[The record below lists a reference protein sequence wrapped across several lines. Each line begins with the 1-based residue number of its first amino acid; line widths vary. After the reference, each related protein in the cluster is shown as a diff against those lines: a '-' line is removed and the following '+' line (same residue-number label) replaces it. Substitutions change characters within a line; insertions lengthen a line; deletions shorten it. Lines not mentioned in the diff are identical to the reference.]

1 VSFRASNSA
10 SHASRDSAETFGHG
24 SGAGGSG
31 GGVGAPVAAS
41 AGDAIA
47 DAIAE
52 SGDPPGEFRACT
64 CASNSAIIFC
74 SAVVPSSLLEAGAG
88 SAVLGARGGEFGREF
103 EFPRDLFFFF
113 FLPAMT
119 DDAKTS
125 AWTPVPWLARQCRAR
140 SPIRPFAARYHAISK
155 ILRVTKIHPPR
166 SFKI

>member
-1 VSFRASNSA
+1 
-10 SHASRDSAETFGHG
+10 
-24 SGAGGSG
+24 
-31 GGVGAPVAAS
+31 
-41 AGDAIA
+41 
-47 DAIAE
+47 
-52 SGDPPGEFRACT
+52 
-64 CASNSAIIFC
+64 
-74 SAVVPSSLLEAGAG
+74 VPSSLLEAGAG